1 MILLFSSILFG
12 DALGMSLMMF
22 RGRMR
27 TIAADKKDVVLIR
40 MELTMR
46 K

>member
-1 MILLFSSILFG
+1 MKQNDIYDTSVLKYSFG

-27 TIAADKKDVVLIR
+27 TMRQIR
-40 MELTMR
+40 RTWS
-46 K
+46 